1 MEIAGRKPLG
11 GSRRDGEVIAC
22 DAGRPRPAAGYGLTR
37 HHGLEVI
44 HTGPPFVPGPPDFQD
59 PFFGPPAPEETARLT
74 RGPGDGAPLVVAFE
88 ADAGGPAAVP
98 CWVAAEGPG
107 IRPGFVPRRP
117 RAGELTAPGT
127 RDWPGPPL
135 PTD

>member
-1 MEIAGRKPLG
+1 MEIAGGKPPG

-22 DAGRPRPAAGYGLTR
+22 DAGRPRPAAGYGLAR

-44 HTGPPFVPGPPDFQD
+44 LTGPPSVPGPPGFQD
-59 PFFGPPAPEETARLT
+59 PFFRPPAPEETARLT
-74 RGPGDGAPLVVAFE
+74 CGPGDEAPLVVASE

-98 CWVAAEGPG
+98 CRAAAEGPG
-107 IRPGFVPRRP
+107 VRPGFVPGRP
-117 RAGELTAPGT
+117 RAGERTAPGT